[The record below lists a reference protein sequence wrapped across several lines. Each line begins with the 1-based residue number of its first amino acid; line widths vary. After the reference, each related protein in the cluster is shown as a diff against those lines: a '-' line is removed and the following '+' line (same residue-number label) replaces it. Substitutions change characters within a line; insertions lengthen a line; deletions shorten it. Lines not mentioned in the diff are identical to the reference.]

1 MIDIETATLEELE
14 AELEEC
20 HQAWGK
26 YSCDCFGFYI
36 TALQKQI
43 SNLKQQNKMSDQKL
57 NFGQALDAAKRGEL
71 IQREN
76 WNGKGQFVFMRPED
90 TLNAD
95 ILLGARSLPKKLK
108 DYFERKHQPIISADD
123 VQVKFTAYLCLKS
136 VDDTIINGWVPSTTD
151 MLAEDWKV
159 L

>member
-1 MIDIETATLEELE
+1 
-14 AELEEC
+14 
-20 HQAWGK
+20 
-26 YSCDCFGFYI
+26 
-36 TALQKQI
+36 
-43 SNLKQQNKMSDQKL
+43 MSDQKL

-90 TLNAD
+90 TLNAAV
-95 ILLGARSLPKKLK
+95 LLGARSLPKKLK